1 VKTSFDKDNKIAE
14 ALIKSTK
21 NGDYEALKKLFDF
34 ASGRIY
40 GLSKQI
46 CANDNTAIQQSE
58 LIFASLW
65 EKIKFGKDN
74 SHFLPWLVNNSVT
87 ILLNSFQKQFSSVPA
102 AGAVPTNKYLQLT
115 ERVLQLPFNERLIFS
130 LYFTAGK
137 PLYKISELINLPVES
152 IINLFNSGLNILVPI
167 SEECSFL
174 KSYLYKLASREI
186 NNEEKK
192 LVSDYVKEHP
202 DCEDPVKEI
211 TIMFESLSSLPVSLD
226 PPPAL
231 RKIIDD
237 TVDRIRENEPGIF
250 KTGGKQ
256 KVDKAGKDKAEEGK
270 QKKEYTPS
278 VKRKE
283 RKKRE
288 GIPLTSFYQRHKIMV
303 LASPFILAAFI
314 YAIYFFTARNDVWQI
329 ETSVGS
335 VEVDGARIPGTGTL
349 ENGSGLETFEQTKS
363 KMSSPRGSVVY
374 LGEKTNIKLDN
385 NDIYFDNGSFSISK
399 NAIDEFSII
408 LSGVKIANGK
418 TELDCIINGNIN
430 SWNLT
435 ADRGKVFIY
444 SGGTRTVVPGNYKIF
459 FRSNNL
465 SLPVTTDPRS
475 TLSPYIEQN
484 INFNLDSVFARSNV
498 IDAFTLWNL
507 LPRVD
512 MNTREKV
519 FARLFNLVP
528 FKPDIKHDD
537 IIKLKDEALFKWY
550 DIIRAAVTR
559 F

>member
-1 VKTSFDKDNKIAE
+1 MKTSFDKDNKIVE
-14 ALIKSTK
+14 ALIKSAK
-21 NGDYEALKKLFDF
+21 NGDYEALKKLYDF
-34 ASGRIY
+34 AAGRIY

-46 CANDNTAIQQSE
+46 CANDNTAVQQSE
-58 LIFASLW
+58 LIFLSLW

-74 SHFLPWLVNNSVT
+74 AHFMQWLVNNSVT
-87 ILLNSFQKQFSSVPA
+87 ILLNSFQKQFSTVPA

-137 PLYKISELINLPVES
+137 PLYKISELLNLPAEN
-152 IINLFNSGLNILVPI
+152 IINLFNSALNILVPI

-174 KSYLYKLASREI
+174 KSYLYKIASGELK
-186 NNEEKK
+186 NDEKK
-192 LVSDYVKEHP
+192 LVSDYIKEHP
-202 DCEDPVKEI
+202 DCDDPVKEI
-211 TIMFESLSSLPVSLD
+211 EIMFESLSSLPVTLD

-231 RKIIDD
+231 RKIMDKVLED
-237 TVDRIRENEPGIF
+237 IRDNESGIF
-250 KTGGKQ
+250 KTGGKS
-256 KVDKAGKDKAEEGK
+256 KEEKAGKRTAETEK
-270 QKKEYTPS
+270 KKKEYTPS
-278 VKRKE
+278 LKWKE

-288 GIPLTSFYQRHKIMV
+288 GIPLTSFYARHKI
-303 LASPFILAAFI
+303 LIFASPFIMAAVI

-329 ETSVGS
+329 ETAVGS
-335 VEVDGARIPGTGTL
+335 VEVDGTRIPGTGTL
-349 ENGSGLETFEQTKS
+349 ENGSELETFEQTKS
-363 KMSSPRGSVVY
+363 KMSSPGGSVVY
-374 LGEKTNIKLDN
+374 LGEKTNIKLDK
-385 NDIYFDNGSFSISK
+385 NDIYFYNGSFSISK
-399 NAIDEFSII
+399 NAIDEFSIYI
-408 LSGVKIANGK
+408 NRIKIANGK
-418 TELDCIINGNIN
+418 TELDCILNGDTSN
-430 SWNLT
+430 WTLT

-444 SGGTRTVVPGNYKIF
+444 SSGIKTVVPGNYKIF
-459 FRSNNL
+459 FRDNKL

-484 INFNLDSVFARSNV
+484 VNLNPDSVFARSNV

-512 MNTREKV
+512 MDTREKV

-537 IIKLKDEALFKWY
+537 IVKLKEDALLKWY
-550 DIIRAAVTR
+550 DIIRAAVTK